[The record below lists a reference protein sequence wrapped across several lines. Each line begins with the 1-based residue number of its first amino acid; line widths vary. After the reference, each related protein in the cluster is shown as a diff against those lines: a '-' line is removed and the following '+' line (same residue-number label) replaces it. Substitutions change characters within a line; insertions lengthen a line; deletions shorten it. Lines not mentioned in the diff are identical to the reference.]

1 MLWLYMDVHVKA
13 AIPAGLRRRGL
24 DVVTAQEDGG
34 TRLEDVALL
43 ERATALQC
51 VLFSQDD
58 DLLAIARA
66 RQTMAVVFVGLI
78 YGHQLAATMGKYVL
92 DLEMICQV
100 LNPGDMANRIEYLPL
115 RSVAHVRCPGEVW
128 RGTASRSDVPCMPPR
143 G

>member
-1 MLWLYMDVHVKA
+1 MLRLYMDVHVKA
-13 AIPAGLRRRGL
+13 AITAGLRRRGL

-43 ERATALQC
+43 ERATALQR

-66 RQTMAVVFVGLI
+66 RQTMAVFFVGLI
-78 YGHQLAATMGKYVL
+78 YGYQLAATMGKCML

-100 LNPGDMANRIEYLPL
+100 LNPEDMANRIEYLP
-115 RSVAHVRCPGEVW
+115 VR
-128 RGTASRSDVPCMPPR
+128 
-143 G
+143 